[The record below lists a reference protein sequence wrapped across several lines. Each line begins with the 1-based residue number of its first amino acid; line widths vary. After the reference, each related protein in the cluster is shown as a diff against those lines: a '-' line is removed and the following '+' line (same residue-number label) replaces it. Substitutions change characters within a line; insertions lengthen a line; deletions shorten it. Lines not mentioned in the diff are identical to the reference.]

1 MVPETEIQ
9 QRLQNLQA
17 RLGEAGID
25 GALFVF
31 PVDVYY
37 FSGSR
42 QNAALWV
49 PADRAPTL
57 LVKKSYL
64 RAVKESGVK
73 DVRHFTSS
81 RELAAF
87 FGEDVRKIGLTLDVL
102 PVQHYWFYAG
112 LGRGWEIVDISS
124 MNRELRSVKSAWELE
139 RMRISG
145 RKVCD
150 VFAQIPRVLRPRM
163 REIDLAAEFEYRL
176 RKSGSEGRVRIRAF
190 NQEIVGLVAAGQ
202 NAAIPGCFDGAITG
216 KGLSSAAPYGPS
228 EDPIREGVPIVI
240 DYAGI
245 FEGYIVDMTRVFAFG
260 DLDAELKRA
269 FDVSL
274 RIQAWL
280 VENLR
285 PGRICAELFA
295 GAARIA
301 EAEGLGDKFMG
312 YPGEEAKFVG
322 HGVGLE
328 LDEFPVLAKKV
339 NSPLLAGQ
347 TLAIEPKFVLPGKGA
362 IGIENT
368 CAVGQERCEMITD
381 LPDDIV
387 YL

>member
-1 MVPETEIQ
+1 MVPQTEIQ
-9 QRLQNLQA
+9 QRLQNLQG

-49 PADRAPTL
+49 PAERAPTL

-64 RAVKESGVK
+64 RAVKESGVE

-81 RELAAF
+81 KELAAF
-87 FGEDVRKIGLTLDVL
+87 FGKDVRKIGLTLDVL
-102 PVQHYWFYAG
+102 PVQHYWLYAG

-124 MNRELRSVKSAWELE
+124 LNRELRSVKSPWELD

-150 VFAQIPRVLRPRM
+150 VFAQIPGVLRPGM

-190 NQEIVGLVAAGQ
+190 NQEIIGLVAAGE

-228 EDPIREGVPIVI
+228 RDPIRDGVPIVI

-260 DLDAELKRA
+260 DIDAELKRA

-280 VENLR
+280 TENLR
-285 PGRICAELFA
+285 PGRICAELFE
-295 GAARIA
+295 GATRIA

-312 YPGEEAKFVG
+312 YPGEQAKFVG

-339 NSPLLAGQ
+339 NSPLLSGQ
-347 TLAIEPKFVLPGKGA
+347 TLAIEPKFVFPGKGA

-368 CAVGQERCEMITD
+368 CAVKQELFEMITD
-381 LPDDIV
+381 LSDDIV